1 MRNIDKINEIEFETI
16 EMADFFAA
24 EGSNSSY
31 RLTKSNISAMPDETK
46 DIVRLRMR
54 IGEIFKRE
62 MDGNYAQLEVKCD
75 IKRDTFQKVQRS
87 KNGRNVTYNFLAKFC
102 IGTQLSVEEAKELFL
117 LMGHELSERNRCDY
131 ILLCELENGGD
142 LMDYNDDMIEYGYGS
157 VISKA
162 D

>member
-1 MRNIDKINEIEFETI
+1 MKIADKVKKLKFETT
-16 EMADFFAA
+16 EMPDFFAS
-24 EGSNSSY
+24 EGANSSY
-31 RLTKSNISAMPDETK
+31 RLTKSNIAAMPDETK

-54 IGEIFKRE
+54 IGELFYRE
-62 MDGNYAQLEVKCD
+62 MDGSYAQLEVKCD

-102 IGTQLSVEEAKELFL
+102 IGAQLSVEEAKELFL
-117 LMGHELSERNRCDY
+117 LMGHELSERNCCDY
-131 ILLCELENGGD
+131 ILLCELENSGD